1 VTRIHRLPDDLV
13 NKIAAG
19 EVVERPASVV
29 KELVE
34 NALDAGASTVT
45 VDVEAGGKTLVRV
58 RDDGHGMARADAE
71 LALERHATSK
81 LRELSDL
88 ERVATHG
95 FRGEALPSIASV
107 SHLMLRTREAQAAA
121 GTEVEVRHGRRVHV
135 RDAGHPR
142 GTTVEVRDLF
152 GAVPARRK
160 FLRAESTETAHVAEA
175 LTLLALARP
184 DVGFVLASGA
194 RPVIQAPPVD
204 GLFARVHQVFGGTY
218 ADALVPVEG
227 GQAWATVRGFARPAL
242 SSSARTSLRLFVN
255 GRAVRDRAVARAVS
269 EAYRATG
276 VRDPRPDVLLFLEVP
291 LHMVDV
297 NVHPAKTEVR
307 FAEPRT
313 VWAAVEG
320 ALRDALSAGA
330 RRGAPRV
337 ALSAEAGARPTP
349 HETAAWR
356 EAMGGASL
364 AAEPEAASSSVAT
377 TPAPLLEAAPPTV
390 LGQHRNTYIVATD
403 GEDLVLVDQHTA
415 HERVRFEAI
424 VDRLERHAAE
434 SQILLVPLVVT
445 LPPRLRPGL
454 EAHQEALR
462 ELGFDAEP
470 FGGDAVRVAA
480 VPGVLGGRD
489 PGAALEALLAER
501 VDGRLRPR
509 AAGGHAGLPLRRPR
523 GPAVG
528 RGGDA
533 RDRQRSV
540 DGAPARAV
548 PARPAHARAR
558 PARRREPLVPP
569 HGLAARLRRRSARG
583 GHAWPWIRY
592 ALGRLL
598 QITGLLVTLVA
609 ATAFFGTASTVAM
622 LRMMLA
628 GVILFVPGWLLA
640 RKDPRRD

>member
-1 VTRIHRLPDDLV
+1 VDIGGAARIRRLPDDLV

-34 NALDAGASTVT
+34 NALDAGASTVK
-45 VDVEAGGKTLVRV
+45 VEVEAGGKTLVRV
-58 RDDGHGMARADAE
+58 RDDGHGMGRADAE

-81 LRELSDL
+81 LHELGDL

-107 SHLMLRTREAQAAA
+107 SHLTLRTCEAEAAA
-121 GTEVEVRHGRRVHV
+121 GTEVEVRHGRLVHV
-135 RDAGHPR
+135 CDAGHPR

-160 FLRAESTETAHVAEA
+160 FLRAEGTETSHVAEA
-175 LTLLALARP
+175 LSLLTLARP

-194 RPVIQAPPVD
+194 RVMIQAPPVD
-204 GLFARVHQVFGGTY
+204 GLFARVHQLFGATY
-218 ADALVPVEG
+218 ADSLVPVAG
-227 GQAWATVRGFARPAL
+227 GQAWATVRGFARPAA
-242 SSSARTSLRLFVN
+242 SSSGRTSLRLFVN
-255 GRAVRDRAVARAVS
+255 GRAVRDRAVARAVM

-276 VRDPRPDVLLFLEVP
+276 VRDPRPDVLLMLDVP

-307 FAEPRT
+307 FAEART

-337 ALSAEAGARPTP
+337 ALSAEAGARA
-349 HETAAWR
+349 TADEMGAWR
-356 EAMGGASL
+356 EAIGGASL
-364 AAEPEAASSSVAT
+364 AAEPSSSAVAAAA
-377 TPAPLLEAAPPTV
+377 PAPLLDVAPPTV

-424 VDRLERHAAE
+424 VDRLARHAAE

-454 EAHQEALR
+454 EAHQETLR
-462 ELGFDAEP
+462 DLGFDAEP

-489 PGAALEALLAER
+489 PGAALEALLAELLDR
-501 VDGRLRPR
+501 DSTEWTVASARERL
-509 AAGGHAGLPLRRPR
+509 AATLACHSA
-523 GPAVG
+523 
-528 RGGDA
+528 
-533 RDRQRSV
+533 
-540 DGAPARAV
+540 ARAGQPLGAEAMRAIVSGLWSARQPALCPHGRPTRVRV
-548 PARPAHARAR
+548 PRDDVSRWFR
-558 PARRREPLVPP
+558 RTGWRRE
-569 HGLAARLRRRSARG
+569 
-583 GHAWPWIRY
+583 
-592 ALGRLL
+592 
-598 QITGLLVTLVA
+598 
-609 ATAFFGTASTVAM
+609 
-622 LRMMLA
+622 
-628 GVILFVPGWLLA
+628 
-640 RKDPRRD
+640 

>member
-1 VTRIHRLPDDLV
+1 MTRIHRLPDDLV

-58 RDDGHGMARADAE
+58 RDDGHGMGPADAE

-107 SHLMLRTREAQAAA
+107 SHLTLRTCEARAAA
-121 GTEVEVRHGRRVHV
+121 GTEVEVRHGRRVLV

-194 RPVIQAPPVD
+194 RAVIQAPPVD

-218 ADALVPVEG
+218 ADLLVPIEG
-227 GQAWATVRGFARPAL
+227 GQAWATVRGFARPAAA
-242 SSSARTSLRLFVN
+242 SSARTSLRLFVN
-255 GRAVRDRAVARAVS
+255 GRAVRDRAVARAVT

-276 VRDPRPDVLLFLEVP
+276 VRDPRPDVLLFLDVP

-320 ALRDALSAGA
+320 ALREALSAGA

-337 ALSAEAGARPTP
+337 ALLAEAGARPTP
-349 HETAAWR
+349 RETAAWR
-356 EAMGGASL
+356 EALGGASL

-377 TPAPLLEAAPPTV
+377 AAPAPLLEAAPPTV

-415 HERVRFEAI
+415 HERVRFETI
-424 VDRLERHAAE
+424 VDRLDRHAAE

-454 EAHQEALR
+454 EAHQETLR

-489 PGAALEALLAER
+489 PGAALEALLAELLDRDSTEWTVSSARERLAATLACHSAVRAGQPLGAETMRAIVSGLWAARQPALCPHGRPTR
-501 VDGRLRPR
+501 VRVPR
-509 AAGGHAGLPLRRPR
+509 DDVSRWFRRT
-523 GPAVG
+523 GW
-528 RGGDA
+528 
-533 RDRQRSV
+533 
-540 DGAPARAV
+540 
-548 PARPAHARAR
+548 
-558 PARRREPLVPP
+558 RRE
-569 HGLAARLRRRSARG
+569 
-583 GHAWPWIRY
+583 
-592 ALGRLL
+592 
-598 QITGLLVTLVA
+598 
-609 ATAFFGTASTVAM
+609 
-622 LRMMLA
+622 
-628 GVILFVPGWLLA
+628 
-640 RKDPRRD
+640 